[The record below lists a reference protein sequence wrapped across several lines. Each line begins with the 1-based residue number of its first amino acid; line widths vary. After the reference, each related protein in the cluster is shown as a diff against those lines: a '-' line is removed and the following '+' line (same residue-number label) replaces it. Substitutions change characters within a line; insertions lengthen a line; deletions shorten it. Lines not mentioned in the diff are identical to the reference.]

1 MSNKTID
8 MFKIRQLLRLYAD
21 GRGSKFI
28 SKSTGIARNTVK
40 KYLLQFIELR
50 LTIESVDAMSDK
62 QMAKAFLLEKPFIPN
77 NRVLDLEAM
86 LPELAARL
94 KKRGVTKSMVY
105 SDYIRRYPSGFKH
118 SAFLVRLNTY
128 MGMSKPSM
136 RVPHKVGDKLFIDFT
151 GKRLQIVDSITG
163 EVQDVEVFVAILGCS
178 QLTYVTAVASQK
190 KEDFILACESA
201 LHFYG
206 GVPEAIVPDNL
217 KSAVK
222 KAGRYESELNDSFAA
237 FAAHYN
243 TYIFPARV
251 YKPKDKALVEG
262 AVKIIYTTIFTHVDE
277 KVFTSLDLLNA
288 EIYIHLKVHN
298 NTLLTGCDYSRQQQF
313 DTLEKNMLKPLNK
326 YPFDP
331 MSSKTATVGKT
342 GFVTVDYRYYSVPYK
357 FIGKKIKL
365 MYNRTKVE
373 AFSEHELIAVHVR
386 HFGKDKYIQNDDHL
400 ASWHKYPTEWN
411 PEKFIADA
419 TLIGEAVAVYIKKV
433 LSRNEYP
440 EKNYRACLGIINY
453 KKRVGETRLINACI
467 RADSFNVY
475 NFGIIERIL
484 KSKADFIPPEDESI
498 KISGTDNNMPMHD
511 NIRGEDYYQ

>member
-8 MFKIRQLLRLYAD
+8 MFKIRQVLRLYAD

-28 SKSTGIARNTVK
+28 SSTTGTARNTVK
-40 KYLLQFIELR
+40 KYLLQFVELR
-50 LTIESVDAMSDK
+50 LTIERVEAMSDA
-62 QMAKAFLLEKPFIPN
+62 QLAKAFLLQKPKLQSS
-77 NRVLDLEAM
+77 RSADADTL

-94 KKRGVTKSMVY
+94 KKRGVTKQMVY
-105 SDYIRRYPSGFKH
+105 ADYISQCPDGYKH
-118 SAFLVRLNTY
+118 SAFLERLNAF
-128 MGMSKPSM
+128 MGMGKPSM
-136 RVPHKVGDKLFIDFT
+136 RVPHKAGDKLFIDFT
-151 GKRLQIVDSITG
+151 GKHLHIVDTGSG
-163 EVQDVEVFVAILGCS
+163 EVQEVEVFVAILGCS

-190 KEDFILACESA
+190 KEDFILACEGA

-222 KAGRYESELNDSFAA
+222 KAGRYESQLNDSFAA

-243 TYIFPARV
+243 TCVFPARV

-262 AVKIIYTTIFTHVDE
+262 AVKIIYSSIFTKIDE
-277 KVFTSLDLLNA
+277 QVHTSLETLNA
-288 EIYIHLKVHN
+288 AILICLDAHN
-298 NTLLTGCDYSRQQQF
+298 NSLLTGCDYSRQQQF
-313 DTLEKNMLKPLNK
+313 DALEKNVLKPLNK
-326 YPFDP
+326 YRHDP
-331 MSSKTATVGKT
+331 MITKTATVCKT
-342 GFVTVDYRYYSVPYK
+342 GFVTADHRYYSVPYK
-357 FIGKKIKL
+357 FIGKKVTL
-365 MYNRTKVE
+365 MYNRTRVE
-373 AFSEHELIAVHVR
+373 AFSEHELIAVHAR
-386 HFGKDKYIQNDDHL
+386 SFGKDKYIQNQDHL

-419 TLIGEAVAVYIKKV
+419 ALIGEAVMEYIKKV

-453 KKRVGETRLINACI
+453 KKRVGETRLINACK
-467 RADSFNVY
+467 RADSFSVY

-484 KSKADFIPPEDESI
+484 KSKADFIELEDGLQSPG
-498 KISGTDNNMPMHD
+498 SASSMPLHD

>member
-8 MFKIRQLLRLYAD
+8 MFKIRQILRLYSE
-21 GRGSKFI
+21 GKGTKFTSKT
-28 SKSTGIARNTVK
+28 TGVARNTVK
-40 KYLLQFIELR
+40 KYLLQFVELR
-50 LTIESVDAMSDK
+50 LTIELVEAMSDA
-62 QMAKAFLLEKPFIPN
+62 QLAKVFLIEKPKTESS
-77 NRVLDLEAM
+77 RVMDLESI
-86 LPELAARL
+86 LPQLAARL
-94 KKRGVTKSMVY
+94 KKRGVTKKMVY
-105 SDYIRRYPSGFKH
+105 ADYIRQYPDGYRS
-118 SAFLVRLNTY
+118 SMFLVRLNTY

-136 RVPHKVGDKLFIDFT
+136 RVPHKAGDKLFIDFT
-151 GKRLQIVDSITG
+151 GKRLQVVDTATG

-190 KEDFILACESA
+190 KDDFILACERA

-222 KAGRYESELNDSFAA
+222 KASRYESELNDSFAA

-243 TYIFPARV
+243 TYVFPARV

-262 AVKIIYTTIFTHVDE
+262 AVKIIYTTIFTKIDE
-277 KVFTSLDLLNA
+277 KVYSSLEMLNEDILIYLLA
-288 EIYIHLKVHN
+288 HN
-298 NTLLTGCDYSRQQQF
+298 NTLLTGCDYSRWQQF
-313 DTLEKNMLKPLNK
+313 EALEKNVLKPLNK

-331 MSSKTATVGKT
+331 MTTKNSTVGKT
-342 GFVTVDYRYYSVPYK
+342 GFVTVDHRYYSIPYK
-357 FIGKKIKL
+357 FIGKKVKL

-386 HFGKDKYIQNDDHL
+386 CFSKEKYIQNEDHL

-419 TLIGEAVAVYIKKV
+419 ASIGEAVAAYIKKV

-440 EKNYRACLGIINY
+440 EKNYRACQGIINY
-453 KKRVGETRLINACI
+453 KNRVGDTRLINACK
-467 RADSFNVY
+467 RAESFNVY

-484 KSKADFIPPEDESI
+484 KSKADFIPLEDELNP
-498 KISGTDNNMPMHD
+498 SGNGNDMPLHD

>member
-8 MFKIRQLLRLYAD
+8 MFKIRQILRLYSE
-21 GRGSKFI
+21 GKGTKFTSKTI
-28 SKSTGIARNTVK
+28 GVARNTVK
-40 KYLLQFIELR
+40 KYLLQFVELR
-50 LTIESVDAMSDK
+50 LTIEQVEAMSDA
-62 QMAKAFLLEKPFIPN
+62 QLAKAFLIEKPKTESS
-77 NRVLDLEAM
+77 RVMDLESL

-94 KKRGVTKSMVY
+94 KKRGVTKQMVY
-105 SDYIRRYPSGFKH
+105 ADYIRQYPDGYKH

-151 GKRLQIVDSITG
+151 GKRLQVVDAATG

-190 KEDFILACESA
+190 KDDFILACERA

-243 TYIFPARV
+243 TYVFPARV

-262 AVKIIYTTIFTHVDE
+262 AVKIIYTTIFTKIDE
-277 KVFTSLDLLNA
+277 KIYNSLATLNA
-288 EIYIHLKVHN
+288 DILFYLEAHN
-298 NTLLTGCDYSRQQQF
+298 NTLLTGCDYSRRQQF
-313 DTLEKNMLKPLNK
+313 ETLEKNVLKPLNK
-326 YPFDP
+326 YPYDP
-331 MSSKTATVGKT
+331 MTTKTATVGKT
-342 GFVTVDYRYYSVPYK
+342 GFVTVDHRYYSIPYK

-386 HFGKDKYIQNDDHL
+386 CFSKEKYIQNDDHL
-400 ASWHKYPTEWN
+400 ASWHKYPAEWN

-419 TLIGEAVAVYIKKV
+419 ASIGEAVAAYIQKV

-440 EKNYRACLGIINY
+440 EKNYRACQGIINY
-453 KKRVGETRLINACI
+453 KKRVGDTRLINACK

-484 KSKADFIPPEDESI
+484 KSKADFIVLEDELNPS
-498 KISGTDNNMPMHD
+498 SGDSSMPQHD

>member
-8 MFKIRQLLRLYAD
+8 MFKIRQVLRLYAD

-28 SKSTGIARNTVK
+28 SKTTGIARNTVK
-40 KYLLQFIELR
+40 KYLLLFVELR
-50 LTIESVDAMSDK
+50 LTVEHVEAMSDK
-62 QMAKAFLLEKPFIPN
+62 QLAGAFLIEKPKTVS
-77 NRVLDLEAM
+77 NRVIDLETM
-86 LPELAARL
+86 LPELAGKL
-94 KKRGVTKSMVY
+94 KKRGITKQMLHA
-105 SDYIRRYPSGFKH
+105 DYIRQHPEGFKH
-118 SAFLVRLNTY
+118 SSFLERLNAF

-151 GKRLQIVDSITG
+151 GKKLQVVDKQTG

-178 QLTYVTAVASQK
+178 QLTYVRAVASQK
-190 KEDFILACESA
+190 KEDFIGACEAA

-222 KAGRYESELNDSFAA
+222 KASRYEAELNDSFAA

-243 TYIFPARV
+243 TYVFPARA

-262 AVKIIYTTIFTHVDE
+262 AVKIIYTSIFSRIDE
-277 KVFTSLDLLNA
+277 KVYSSLETLNVDILFYLEA
-288 EIYIHLKVHN
+288 HN
-298 NTLLTGCDYSRQQQF
+298 STLLTGCDYSRMQQF
-313 DTLEKNMLKPLNK
+313 ELLEKNILKPLNR
-326 YPFDP
+326 YRYDP
-331 MSSKTATVGKT
+331 MTTKVATVGKT
-342 GFVTVDYRYYSVPYK
+342 GFVTVDHRYYSIPYK
-357 FIGKKIKL
+357 FIGKKVKL

-386 HFGKDKYIQNDDHL
+386 SFGKEKYIQNEDHL

-411 PEKFIADA
+411 PEKFIADGA
-419 TLIGEAVAVYIKKV
+419 LIGEAVMEYIKKV

-440 EKNYRACLGIINY
+440 EKNYRACQGIINY
-453 KKRVGETRLINACI
+453 KKRVGEARLINACK

-484 KSKADFIPPEDESI
+484 KSKADFIPLDEEQQTLNN
-498 KISGTDNNMPMHD
+498 GNNMPLHE